1 MINNIKN
8 NDNITNSINTKNV
21 FNFTDL
27 YTILLDQ
34 KLGGGAFG
42 KIYTCINNKT
52 KEINACKIEN
62 NTEKPQ
68 LSNEFRIFN
77 ILKNIPGFPKC
88 IKFSNSQK
96 GYLLI
101 MEHLGPNLETI
112 MTRLPNKK
120 YSMKTTLMIILQC
133 LDRIKDIHEKGI
145 IHRDMKP
152 DNFVIGYKGKEK
164 LIYLIDFGLSKII
177 NNNEKKNI
185 LQKKEK
191 IIMGTMRY
199 ISMNAHLGNEQTKK
213 DDLESLAYIVV
224 YFIKGELPWQNV
236 KADSKKEKYK
246 KVYQIKKQTVP
257 NELCKF
263 LPEDIK
269 TFINCILSLNIKQ
282 KPDYQKLKNI
292 LENLMN
298 KYSYSNDLQFDWCT
312 TYFMNKLY
320 TSNFVDENNIK
331 SSSIFEEDID
341 SDDNIKKSILP
352 AFSPGKKIKDKEK
365 DNVTKSK
372 KIQEFIDNYQINLSK
387 LSGNN
392 VIGKKN
398 CLFPHITSTKEIS
411 RMKNN
416 VNSPTANL
424 RRVILNSNNDIKVIN
439 GKKKII
445 YSDKNGNKYISKRL
459 RYDSY

>member
-133 LDRIKDIHEKGI
+133 LDRLKDIHEKGI
-145 IHRDMKP
+145 IHRDIKP

-257 NELCKF
+257 NDLCEF

-312 TYFMNKLY
+312 SYFMNNLY
-320 TSNFVDENNIK
+320 TSNFIDENNIK
-331 SSSIFEEDID
+331 SSSVFEEDSD
-341 SDDNIKKSILP
+341 SDDNKKVIVSV
-352 AFSPGKKIKDKEK
+352 FSSCKKIRDNQK
-365 DNVTKSK
+365 DNGTKG
-372 KIQEFIDNYQINLSK
+372 KINQEIINNHANKRKFSVNYFIGNKIGLVPQI
-387 LSGNN
+387 
-392 VIGKKN
+392 
-398 CLFPHITSTKEIS
+398 PSTKEIS
-411 RMKNN
+411 RLKNSVNTPTFNPRN
-416 VNSPTANL
+416 VF
-424 RRVILNSNNDIKVIN
+424 LNNNDIKPIN
-439 GKKKII
+439 GKKVVVK
-445 YSDKNGNKYISKRL
+445 SDKNNNKDLSKRQ
-459 RYDSY
+459 RFDSY